1 MTTTQITPLSVESTP
16 AWIESQPWAD
26 QEKVE
31 AHRLFVSRCR
41 TNLPVW
47 DTARWSKWA
56 ACWGVAA

>member
-56 ACWGVAA
+56 A